1 MSSQVWSDVDGLVRS
16 TPILCPALQ
25 VHMVT
30 DAVPKPVRITIRVQ
44 VIALNVLL
52 DKLHTLGTE
61 AVVITCSA
69 PTNEK
74 IRMRLATI
82 ISSIKQVWIG

>member
-1 MSSQVWSDVDGLVRS
+1 MDGLVRS
-16 TPILCPALQ
+16 TPILYPALQ
-25 VHMVT
+25 IHMVA
-30 DAVPKPVRITIRVQ
+30 DAVPKLVRITIRVQ

-61 AVVITCSA
+61 AAVITYSA